1 MARRAQSRFSIW
13 HLIFGVAGLVG
24 LVVLGSWVL
33 FSNDEGSF
41 RTLPELEVR
50 DYLENANS
58 LRGNTYRL
66 EGVVNHSLA
75 WSSSFGRLFSVRVGE
90 GTESRLVAVLI
101 PSELNSMN
109 VQRGQR
115 FVFRIEVVEN
125 GLLRVSEMEKA

>member
-13 HLIFGVAGLVG
+13 HILLGAAGLGILAVF
-24 LVVLGSWVL
+24 GSWVF

-50 DYLENANS
+50 DYLDNANS

-90 GTESRLVAVLI
+90 GSDSRLVAVLI
-101 PSELNSMN
+101 PRELNAMN

-115 FVFRIEVVEN
+115 FIFRIEVVEN